1 MKHLIPKLLIIMLCT
16 MLLMGCAAAPQ
27 ELTERTLAPTAAPA
41 PSPAPEQSA
50 FQVEPET
57 LLEQVANGSSVLGVL
72 LSRGGNCGIAP
83 EAMIEEEAQGVL
95 VDGERLRLAP
105 GVFYAIAREG
115 RLCYPV
121 LLDWDAGQQRALIDR
136 LTQASFREVEYG
148 EVQGFSKPCVHL
160 LYVTRQYAVWDFA
173 LSCDQEREGAPVVC
187 RLSATAKDADGKS
200 PRDRYFVVEGEE
212 LDALLADEWQVRRTE
227 LPAAEDVVRAE
238 AVNFATGE
246 RMQLG
251 TEEIGRMLALME
263 RSQAAPDGE
272 KASVYCEFTWE
283 LNSGD
288 TLHGVLDSSFGF
300 IGLED
305 TLYMLNRRDVGTYTD
320 LFGTF
325 LQR

>member
-1 MKHLIPKLLIIMLCT
+1 MAIMLCT

-27 ELTERTLAPTAAPA
+27 ELTERTLAPTTAPA
-41 PSPAPEQSA
+41 PSPAPEQGT

-72 LSRGGNCGIAP
+72 LSRGGNCGITP
-83 EAMIEEEAQGVL
+83 EAMIEEGAQGVL

-121 LLDWDAGQQRALIDR
+121 LLDWDAGRQRALIDR
-136 LTQASFREVEYG
+136 LTQASFREVAYRD
-148 EVQGFSKPCVHL
+148 VQGFTEPCVHL
-160 LYVTRQYAVWDFA
+160 LYVTRQYAVWDFE

-187 RLSATAKDADGKS
+187 RLSAAAKDADGKS

-212 LDALLADEWQVRRTE
+212 LDALLADEWKVRQTE

-263 RSQAAPDGE
+263 RSEVEMRGE
-272 KASVYCEFTWE
+272 KVSVYCEFTWE
-283 LNSGD
+283 LNSGK
-288 TLHGVLDSSFGF
+288 TLHGVLDSSFGV

-305 TLYMLNRRDVGTYTD
+305 TLYMLNSRDVDTYTD

>member
-1 MKHLIPKLLIIMLCT
+1 MAIMLCT

-27 ELTERTLAPTAAPA
+27 ELTERTLAPTTAPA
-41 PSPAPEQSA
+41 PSPAPEQGT

-83 EAMIEEEAQGVL
+83 ETVIEEEAQGVL
-95 VDGERLRLAP
+95 VDGGRLRLAP

-160 LYVTRQYAVWDFA
+160 LYVTRQYAVWDFE

-187 RLSATAKDADGKS
+187 RLSTTAKVADGKS
-200 PRDRYFVVEGEE
+200 PRDRYFVVEGEK
-212 LDALLADEWQVRRTE
+212 LDALQTE

-263 RSQAAPDGE
+263 RSEVEMRGE
-272 KASVYCEFTWE
+272 KVSVYCEFTWE
-283 LNSGD
+283 LNSGK
-288 TLHGVLDSSFGF
+288 TLHGVLDSSFGV

-305 TLYMLNRRDVGTYTD
+305 TLYMLNSRDVDTYTD